1 MSTESKTVLRPAAA
15 PDLVR
20 MQEAN
25 RMCVHCW
32 FVSPRLDLCISMSVV
47 LNTGHM
53 CLVLLCVCVC
63 VCENVCMTS
72 SLGSVILPSVV
83 CSWECFYYCQQ
94 RLSWRA
100 WYYTHIHSLPQ
111 RWPPLGQISPCTS
124 SSPAF
129 VYIPLCMC
137 VSVCVYCLPADWIN
151 ALSRIS
157 VCWGSRRCQP
167 ASEPIK
173 MLNL

>member
-1 MSTESKTVLRPAAA
+1 MSTESKTVLRAAAA

-25 RMCVHCW
+25 RMCVHT
-32 FVSPRLDLCISMSVV
+32 VDLCPPVWIFA
-47 LNTGHM
+47 
-53 CLVLLCVCVC
+53 LVCQSCWTQAICALFCSVC

-129 VYIPLCMC
+129 VYIPLCTC